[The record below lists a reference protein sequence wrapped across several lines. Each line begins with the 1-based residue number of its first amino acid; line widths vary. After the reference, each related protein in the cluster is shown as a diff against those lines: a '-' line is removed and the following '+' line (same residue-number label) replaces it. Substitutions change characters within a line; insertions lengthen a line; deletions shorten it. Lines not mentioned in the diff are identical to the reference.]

1 MQMFKGIEL
10 QKLQVL
16 STYSSFCLCTSS
28 YLRGFLVEDKRQNES
43 KCHDYVRRTH
53 TCSGY
58 DNTVVVITGFCF
70 LWALQE
76 GNNYGRNNYYYVKQN
91 FIFFLHSFVPLAYFK
106 SIQSSGLLTAI
117 QIARIIQILC
127 E

>member
-10 QKLQVL
+10 QKLQGL

-28 YLRGFLVEDKRQNES
+28 HLRGFLVEDKRQNES
-43 KCHDYVRRTH
+43 KYHDYICRTH
-53 TCSGY
+53 TCNGY

-70 LWALQE
+70 L
-76 GNNYGRNNYYYVKQN
+76 GNNYGRNKYYYLKQN

-117 QIARIIQILC
+117 QIARITQILC